1 MRKTG
6 KNLKKEIIILVLAGL
21 VLLAAPLALSNFRLY
36 LLGQFLTYAI
46 VAIGLDLVWGYGG
59 MLNLGQGVFFGLGA
73 YAMAMYLKLENA
85 GGKLPD
91 FMDWSGLTRLPW
103 FWKPFQNAPF
113 AMVMAV
119 TLPAVL
125 AGLIGFVIFRSRI
138 RGVYFSILTQTL
150 ALITTTLLIS
160 QQPFTGGTNG
170 LTDFKTMFG
179 LRLAD
184 PATQR
189 VLYLVTLG
197 CLVVTYLVA
206 RWLANSKIGKILVA
220 IRDSEERVR
229 FCGYDPASYKTFVF
243 ALAAGMADL
252 AGALFVP
259 QVGIISPAMVGVVP
273 SIEMV
278 IWVALGGR
286 GTLWGPVLGALM
298 VNGAKTYFSETF
310 PDFWLYFLGMLFIVI
325 VLFIPDGVAGI
336 FQNRVDGAGKPAVLF
351 KSLLNSRLRTRLGNV
366 IDCTR
371 RNGGS

>member
-243 ALAAGMADL
+243 ALAAGMAGL